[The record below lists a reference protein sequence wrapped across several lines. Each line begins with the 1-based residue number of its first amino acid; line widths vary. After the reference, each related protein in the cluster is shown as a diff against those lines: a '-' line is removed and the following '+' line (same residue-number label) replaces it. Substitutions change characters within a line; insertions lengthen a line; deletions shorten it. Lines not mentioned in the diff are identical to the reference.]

1 MKKVLLTLSV
11 ALLSLGAFAQGPE
24 DFFPGWYF
32 GAKGGI
38 SLTAGETHANNL
50 LSPRAALDFGYQF
63 TPVFGLRLE
72 ASAWEGKGA
81 LPRYEELYKFNF
93 GQLNLDGTFDLCNLF
108 GKYKYNRA
116 VNPYLFAGIGF
127 NTRFNNKEALAV
139 REDFPEKNWLWESPV
154 LSFTGRFGLGCDFRL
169 SNAVALTL
177 EVADNVLTDHF
188 NSKVGDAWTL
198 FGGTVDFD
206 YQLTALAGL
215 KFSFGAAKK
224 RAAALAAAEAAA
236 AEAAAA
242 AAAKAAADKAAA
254 EKAAAE
260 KAAAEK
266 AAAEKAA
273 AERAA
278 AEKAAAEAAR
288 AKARAAVENVYFT
301 INKYNINP
309 SEVEKIDHIIA
320 VMKQYPEAVVSITG
334 YADKAT
340 GTAKRN
346 LFLSEQRAAVV
357 CQALLDAGIAQD
369 RITTNYY
376 GDTKQVS
383 EVPEENRVSIC
394 VTR

>member
-1 MKKVLLTLSV
+1 MKKVFLTLSLV
-11 ALLSLGAFAQGPE
+11 LLSLGAFAQSA
-24 DFFPGWYF
+24 DQFFPGWYL

-50 LSPRAALDFGYQF
+50 LSPRAALDLGYQF
-63 TPVFGLRLE
+63 TPVFGLRAQ

-81 LPRYEELYKFNF
+81 LPQYEDLYKYNF
-93 GQLNLDGTFDLCNLF
+93 GQLNLDGIFDLCNLF
-108 GKYKYNRA
+108 GKYKYNRLF
-116 VNPYLFAGIGF
+116 NPYVFVGLGL
-127 NTRFNNKEALAV
+127 NTRFNNDEAQAV
-139 REDFPEKNWLWESPV
+139 KPHFPEKNWLWDNPV
-154 LSFTGRFGLGCDFRL
+154 LSFTGRFGLGTDIRL
-169 SNAVALTL
+169 TDGLALTL
-177 EVADNVLTDHF
+177 ELADNVLSDHF

-198 FGGTVDFD
+198 FGGVVDFD

-215 KFSFGAAKK
+215 KFSFGAAKR
-224 RAAALAAAEAAA
+224 RAAALAAAEKAA

-242 AAAKAAADKAAA
+242 AAAKAAAD
-254 EKAAAE
+254 
-260 KAAAEK
+260 K

-288 AKARAAVENVYFT
+288 AKARACVENVYFT

-309 SEVEKIDHIIA
+309 SEVAKIEHIIA

-357 CQALLDAGIAQD
+357 CQCLLDAGISQD

-383 EVPEENRVSIC
+383 EIPEENRVSIC

>member
-1 MKKVLLTLSV
+1 MKKVFLTLSLV
-11 ALLSLGAFAQGPE
+11 LLSLGAFAQGADE
-24 DFFPGWYF
+24 FFPGWYL

-50 LSPRAALDFGYQF
+50 LSPRAALDLGYQF
-63 TPVFGLRLE
+63 TPVFGLRAE

-81 LPRYEELYKFNF
+81 LPQYNDLYKFNF
-93 GQLNLDGTFDLCNLF
+93 GQLNLDAVFDLCNLF
-108 GKYKYNRA
+108 GKYKYDRA
-116 VNPYLFAGIGF
+116 INPYFFAGLGF
-127 NTRFNNKEALAV
+127 NTRFNNEEAQAV
-139 REDFPEKNWLWESPV
+139 KAHFPEKNWLWDSPV
-154 LSFTGRFGLGCDFRL
+154 LSFGGRFGLGTDIRL
-169 SNAVALTL
+169 TDGLALTL
-177 EVADNVLTDHF
+177 ELADNVLTDHF

-198 FGGTVDFD
+198 FGGVVDFD
-206 YQLTALAGL
+206 YQLTAMAGL
-215 KFSFGAAKK
+215 KFSFGAAK
-224 RAAALAAAEAAA
+224 RRAALAAAEAAA
-236 AEAAAA
+236 AEAAAL

-254 EKAAAE
+254 EKAALE
-260 KAAAEK
+260 RAAAEK

-273 AERAA
+273 AEKLA

-301 INKYNINP
+301 IDKYVINP

-320 VMKQYPEAVVSITG
+320 VMKQYPEAVVSLTG
-334 YADKAT
+334 YADKFT

-346 LFLSEQRAAVV
+346 LFLSEKRAEVV
-357 CQALLDAGIAQD
+357 CKALLDAGISQD

-383 EVPEENRVSIC
+383 EVPEENRVTIC

>member
-1 MKKVLLTLSV
+1 MKKLFLTLSI

-63 TPVFGLRLE
+63 TPVFGLRAQ

-81 LPRYEELYKFNF
+81 LPNFNELYKFNF
-93 GQLNLDGTFDLCNLF
+93 GQLDVDAVFDICNMF
-108 GKYKYNRA
+108 KYKYNRTL
-116 VNPYLFAGIGF
+116 NPYLFAGIGF
-127 NTRFNNKEALAV
+127 NTRFNNKEAQAIKD
-139 REDFPEKNWLWESPV
+139 DFPEKNWLWDSPV
-154 LSFTGRFGLGCDFRL
+154 LSFTGRFGLGMDIRL
-169 SNAVALTL
+169 SNAIALSL
-177 EVADNVLTDHF
+177 ELADNVLTDHF

-309 SEVEKIDHIIA
+309 SEVAKIDHIIA

>member
-1 MKKVLLTLSV
+1 MKKVFLTLSLV
-11 ALLSLGAFAQGPE
+11 LLSLGAFAQSA
-24 DFFPGWYF
+24 DQFFPGWYL

-50 LSPRAALDFGYQF
+50 LSPRAALDLGYQF
-63 TPVFGLRLE
+63 TPVFGLRAQ

-81 LPRYEELYKFNF
+81 LPQYEDLYKYNF
-93 GQLNLDGTFDLCNLF
+93 GQLNLDGIFDLCNLF
-108 GKYKYNRA
+108 GKYKYNRLF
-116 VNPYLFAGIGF
+116 NPYLFVGLGL
-127 NTRFNNKEALAV
+127 NTRFNNDEAQAV
-139 REDFPEKNWLWESPV
+139 KPHFPEKNWLWDNPV
-154 LSFTGRFGLGCDFRL
+154 LSFTGRFGLGTDIRL
-169 SNAVALTL
+169 TDGLALTL
-177 EVADNVLTDHF
+177 ELADNVLSDHF

-198 FGGTVDFD
+198 FGGVVDFD

-215 KFSFGAAKK
+215 KFSFGAAKR
-224 RAAALAAAEAAA
+224 RAAAL
-236 AEAAAA
+236 
-242 AAAKAAADKAAA
+242 
-254 EKAAAE
+254 
-260 KAAAEK
+260 
-266 AAAEKAA
+266 
-273 AERAA
+273 AA

-288 AKARAAVENVYFT
+288 AKGRACVENVYFT

-309 SEVEKIDHIIA
+309 SEVAKIEHIIA

-357 CQALLDAGIAQD
+357 CQCLLDAGISQD

-383 EVPEENRVSIC
+383 EIPEENRVSIC

>member
-1 MKKVLLTLSV
+1 MKKVFLTLSL
-11 ALLSLGAFAQGPE
+11 ALLCLGAFAQSAE
-24 DFFPGWYF
+24 DFFPGWF
-32 GAKGGI
+32 LGAKGGI

-50 LSPRAALDFGYQF
+50 LSPRAALNVGYQF
-63 TPVFGLRLE
+63 TPVFGLRAE

-81 LPRYEELYKFNF
+81 LPNYAELYKFNF
-93 GQLNLDGTFDLCNLF
+93 GQLNLDGLFDLCNLF
-108 GKYKYNRA
+108 GKYKYNRLL
-116 VNPYLFAGIGF
+116 NPYLFAGIGL
-127 NTRFNNKEALAV
+127 NTRFNNAEAQAIKN
-139 REDFPEKNWLWESPV
+139 DFPEKNWLWDNPV
-154 LSFTGRFGLGCDFRL
+154 LSFCGRFGLGTDIRL
-169 SNAVALTL
+169 TDGVALTL
-177 EVADNVLTDHF
+177 ELADNVLTDHF

-198 FGGTVDFD
+198 FGGVVDFD
-206 YQLTALAGL
+206 YQLTAMAGL
-215 KFSFGAAKK
+215 KFSFGAAK
-224 RAAALAAAEAAA
+224 RRAALAAAEAAA
-236 AEAAAA
+236 AEAAAL

-254 EKAAAE
+254 EKAALE
-260 KAAAEK
+260 RAAAEK

-273 AERAA
+273 AEKLA

-309 SEVEKIDHIIA
+309 SEVEKIEHIIA

-334 YADKAT
+334 YADKFT

-357 CQALLDAGIAQD
+357 CQALLDAGISQD